1 MADQTTKVQSI
12 DESNKKPEDKY
23 NRWQQEIALA
33 EKEQD
38 PFIKSGRTI
47 YERYKDER
55 KGGETDSKKFN
66 VFSTNVGIMQSS
78 LFAKVPKAAVS
89 RRFGQQG
96 DDPARVASMMIQNIL
111 LQDMED
117 ETCNFAQVMKYAI
130 TDWLVPG
137 WGHAWIRL
145 ETDTE
150 EKTLE
155 AIFDEFGNETQEES
169 KYEQVTDQNVAID
182 YVHWDDFLVSPC
194 RTWEERRWVC
204 RMVYMDKDKLTKR
217 FGAEKANQVSLDYT
231 PGKDGDDDTPLNN
244 IVDKAVVYEIWD
256 RMEKKVIWF
265 CKGYKEILD
274 EKDDPLKLE
283 NFDPCPRPL
292 FALHSTGNVLPRADW
307 IMIQD
312 QYTELDQVNNRIS
325 KLVEAC
331 KVVGV
336 YDSASGA
343 SVGRMLKEGSDN
355 TLIPVDNW
363 AMFAEKGGVDG
374 VIDWLPLTQVIAALE
389 KLRQARE
396 DIKAQIYELTGISDI
411 VRGNTKASE
420 TLGAQQIKA
429 QFASVR
435 IQKQQDQ
442 VALFAQELLSM
453 KAQIICR
460 HFTPEQILIQSN
472 FQYYPDMQDP
482 DLVMAAVDLIKE
494 DYEAFE
500 WRVKVEAD
508 SMAMADYAMQ
518 KEEKIQFTNATA
530 TFLQSAGKLLEMNLD
545 LAPIIFGTLK
555 FAISG
560 FRGAAELEG
569 VIDNTIKQ
577 MEEKIKQQQ
586 SQPPPPDPAQIK
598 AQQDSQQSQQ
608 KHQQDMEKGQQDAQ
622 LKVVTGEQELAH
634 KQKANALDQQHSQVM
649 NMMEI
654 IKKKTDMI
662 LDRKAKIGRPEKTG
676 GS

>member
-1 MADQTTKVQSI
+1 MADQTKVQSI
-12 DESNKKPEDKY
+12 EESNKTPEDRY
-23 NRWQQEIALA
+23 NRWQEEISLA
-33 EKEQD
+33 EKEQK
-38 PFIKSGRTI
+38 PFIDAGRTI
-47 YERYKDER
+47 YDRYKDER
-55 KGGETDSKKFN
+55 KDGSTGAKKFN

-78 LFAKVPKAAVS
+78 LFSKVPKAKVG
-89 RRFGQQG
+89 RRFGQQK
-96 DDPARVASMMIQNIL
+96 DDVARVGAMMVQNIL

-130 TDWLVPG
+130 TDWLIPG

-155 AIFDEFGNETQEES
+155 AVVDEFGNEVQEES
-169 KYEQVTDQNVAID
+169 KYEQVVDQKVAID

-204 RMVYMDKDKLTKR
+204 RMVYMDRDGLHAR
-217 FGAEKANQVSLDYT
+217 FGSEIGKLVALDYKPDT
-231 PGKDGDDDTPLNN
+231 SDDSPINN
-244 IVDKAVVYEIWD
+244 VVEKAVVYEIWD
-256 RMEKKVIWF
+256 RIDKKVIWF
-265 CKGYKEILD
+265 CKGHDKLLD

-292 FALHSTGNVLPRADW
+292 LALHSTGNVLPRADF
-307 IMIQD
+307 IMLQD
-312 QYTELDQVNNRIS
+312 QYSELDDVNNRIS
-325 KLVEAC
+325 LLIKAC

-336 YDSASGA
+336 YDAAAGA
-343 SVGRMLKEGSDN
+343 SVGRMLTEGSEDN
-355 TLIPVDNW
+355 TMIAVDNW
-363 AMFAEKGGVDG
+363 AMFAEKGGVKG
-374 VIDWLPLTQVIAALE
+374 VIDWLPLEAVMQALE

-442 VALFAQELLSM
+442 VGIFAQELLNM

-482 DLVMAAVDLIKE
+482 ELVMAAVDLIKE
-494 DYEAFE
+494 DYEEFE

-545 LAPIIFGTLK
+545 LAPIIFSTLK

-560 FRGAAELEG
+560 FRGASELEG
-569 VIDNTIKQ
+569 IIDNTIEQ
-577 MEEKIKQQQ
+577 MEKKIQQQ
-586 SQPPPPDPAQIK
+586 QNQPPPPDPNTIK
-598 AQQDSQQSQQ
+598 AQQDSQQSAQ
-608 KHQQDMEKGQQDAQ
+608 KHQQDMQKGQQDMQ
-622 LKVVTGEQELAH
+622 IKGTQGQMEIEN
-634 KQKANALDQQHSQVM
+634 KQKSNALDQQHSQVM
-649 NMMEI
+649 NMMDI

-662 LDRKAKIGRPEKTG
+662 LDRKAKLGRPEKTG
-676 GS
+676 GN